1 MSPGRIVALVLA
13 VLLAVAAVLRRRRLG
28 HERFIGALVIAAIL
42 AIYGSHVLAH
52 VDIQK
57 GIENL
62 ANALGKW
69 TYALV
74 GFMAFAET
82 GAFVG
87 LVAPGEFTILLG
99 GVIAGQGT
107 INIYILIGLVWACT
121 LSGDSLSFLL
131 GRRLGRKFLMKHG
144 PKFRITP
151 ERLAQ
156 VDEHFRRRGGATVLV
171 GRFIGFVRPIA
182 PFIAGSSG
190 MRYRRFI
197 PYSIVGTGIW
207 GPGLCVI
214 GYVSYRSFDKV
225 SKIVGQAT
233 LVFGTTV
240 AVIVGIWYAHK
251 RLKDP
256 DDRARLAAWLER
268 QGERPLLRPLAA
280 VLRPLW
286 RRVLRPAWNVAMPQV
301 RFIWQRLTPGGLG
314 IEFTTS
320 IAVASV
326 GLYVYIAYLAHL
338 VDNPGPTP
346 ADRSLMD
353 LADDTRMSGLVDAV
367 KVFTDLGSLPVVGAF
382 VGVSAVMLAMRR
394 KPAELTCLVAGLLL
408 IVIAVHVT
416 KVAVDRPRPPDPLV
430 DTAGS
435 SFPSAHA
442 AYSTAYVAMAVVA
455 SRVLPG
461 IGSRAVLVLVSVL
474 ASAAIGMSR
483 IYLNAHYWSDVL
495 GGWGLGAAIFGLCA
509 ATALVVVHV
518 RNTWQAQR
526 V

>member
-1 MSPGRIVALVLA
+1 
-13 VLLAVAAVLRRRRLG
+13 
-28 HERFIGALVIAAIL
+28 
-42 AIYGSHVLAH
+42 
-52 VDIQK
+52 
-57 GIENL
+57 
-62 ANALGKW
+62 
-69 TYALV
+69 
-74 GFMAFAET
+74 
-82 GAFVG
+82 
-87 LVAPGEFTILLG
+87 
-99 GVIAGQGT
+99 VIAGQGT
-107 INIYILIGLVWACT
+107 INIWILIGIVWSCT
-121 LSGDSLSFLL
+121 LAGDSISFLL
-131 GRRLGRKFLMKHG
+131 GRRLGRRFLMAHG

-182 PFIAGSSG
+182 PFVAGSSG

-225 SKIVGQAT
+225 SKVVGQAT
-233 LVFGTTV
+233 LVFGATV
-240 AVIVGIWYAHK
+240 AVIVGIWYARK

-256 DDRARLAAWLER
+256 AERARLAAWLER

-286 RRVLRPAWNVAMPQV
+286 RRVLRPIWNVTMPQL
-301 RFIWQRLTPGGLG
+301 RFVWQRLTPGQLG

-320 IAVASV
+320 IAVVGV
-326 GLYVYIAYLAHL
+326 GLYAYIAYLVHL

-346 ADRSLMD
+346 ADSSVMD
-353 LADDTRMSGLVDAV
+353 LADDTHMNGLVDVV
-367 KVFTDLGSLPVVGAF
+367 KVFTQLGTLAVVGTL
-382 VGVSAVMLAMRR
+382 VGVSAVLLTMRR
-394 KPAELTCLVAGLLL
+394 KPVELICLVAGLVLT
-408 IVIAVHVT
+408 VIAVHVT
-416 KVAVDRPRPPDPLV
+416 KGAVDRPRPPDPLV
-430 DTAGS
+430 DTLGS

-455 SRVLPG
+455 ARVLPG
-461 IGSRAVLVLVSVL
+461 LASRAVLVMVAVL
-474 ASAAIGMSR
+474 GSAAIGMSR
-483 IYLNAHYWSDVL
+483 VYLHVHWWSDVV

-509 ATALVVVHV
+509 AVALVVVHV